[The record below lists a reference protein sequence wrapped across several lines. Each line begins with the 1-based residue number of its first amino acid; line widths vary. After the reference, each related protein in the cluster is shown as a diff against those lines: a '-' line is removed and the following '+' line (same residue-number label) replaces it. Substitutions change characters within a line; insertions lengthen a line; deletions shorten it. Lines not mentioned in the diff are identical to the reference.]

1 MHAFIKHK
9 DNSIVVTFGHNC
21 SPLLLNTVH
30 IQRGWWG
37 RAVAA
42 AAAAVGKYMCI
53 TILEIQTTVTNI
65 EHFVYKKPWLL
76 HSAMSNLFVCIPLFR
91 R

>member
-1 MHAFIKHK
+1 MA
-9 DNSIVVTFGHNC
+9 
-21 SPLLLNTVH
+21 
-30 IQRGWWG
+30 
-37 RAVAA
+37 AAA
-42 AAAAVGKYMCI
+42 AAAAVAAGKYMCI

-65 EHFVYKKPWLL
+65 EDFVYKKPWLL